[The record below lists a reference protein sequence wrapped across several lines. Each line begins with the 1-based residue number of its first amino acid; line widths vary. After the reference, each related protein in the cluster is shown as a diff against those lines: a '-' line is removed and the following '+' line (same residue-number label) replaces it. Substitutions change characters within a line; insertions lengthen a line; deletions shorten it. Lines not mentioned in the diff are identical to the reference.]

1 MNGSAPV
8 ANSLGILF
16 GNHHPIEHAA
26 GRQVASREIE
36 ILAA

>member
-16 GNHHPIEHAA
+16 SNQHPIEHAA
-26 GRQVASREIE
+26 GRQVASGEIE
-36 ILAA
+36 VLAA